1 MNLGIKLREDRIAGG
16 EIVSRLLA
24 AEGVTKVFGI
34 IDGTY
39 MGMYSTFGPHGI
51 DLITPRHESSAV
63 HMAGAY
69 ARLTGAL
76 GVCIASNGPGV
87 ANALPGV
94 AVEQTEGNRVLLIT
108 SSRRHGIVHPDRG
121 GSFQCFPQQQV
132 IAAMAK
138 WSVHIPSAERIAE
151 LTQRA
156 LKMCFTGRPGVV
168 HIDIPEDL
176 MNSKFAVQPGW
187 FRPPSSY
194 RMTEPLVPSPT
205 SLQRAVRL
213 LAAAKRPIIHAGSGV
228 LHATASQ
235 ALCQVAER
243 LHAPIT
249 TSWAA
254 RTVVDERHPLSMSMV
269 YVGATNKTRREADLV
284 LVLGSRLGE
293 TDWWGKKPY
302 WGGDDQRIIQV
313 DIDPQT
319 IGNIRTVDLPIQAD
333 VGTFLEALRDALE
346 PTPEGARQ
354 KWVRSLVKAKAKR
367 RKQLD
372 KHLSKNSLPMHTAHV
387 PVVAQRVF
395 GDDAIMVVDGGNTA
409 IWANFFTE
417 VRTPNSV
424 VTTPKMGHLGA
435 GVPQAVAAKVA
446 HPDRPVYC
454 ILGDGAMGFQ
464 PQEIETAVRNNL
476 PVVWIVI
483 CDKQWGMVKIN
494 QQFALRPIKTLVKG
508 TLDPEEN
515 INTDLGEIEW
525 DVMARAM
532 GAHGE
537 RVADPAGLE
546 NALRRAVASGKPAVV
561 HVDVDP
567 VAHLWAP
574 ELKTF
579 KDMHQEPSGSSK

>member
-1 MNLGIKLREDRIAGG
+1 MKLGIKFSEETMNGG
-16 EIVSRLLA
+16 EIVTRLLA
-24 AEGVTKVFGI
+24 AEGVSRVFGI

-39 MGMYSTFGPHGI
+39 MGMYGSFGAHGI

-69 ARLTGAL
+69 ARLTGEL

-138 WSVHIPSAERIAE
+138 WSVHVPSADRIAE
-151 LTQRA
+151 LTRRA
-156 LKMCFTGRPGVV
+156 LKMCFTGRPGLV
-168 HIDIPEDL
+168 HIDIPEDF
-176 MNSKFAVQPGW
+176 MNGAVVVGGDT
-187 FRPPSSY
+187 FRAPETY
-194 RMTEPLVPSPT
+194 RMTEPMVPSP
-205 SLQRAVRL
+205 SPVERAARL
-213 LAAAKRPIIHAGSGV
+213 LREAKRPILHAGSGV
-228 LHATASQ
+228 LHAGAFD
-235 ALCQVAER
+235 LLRQVAAR
-243 LHAPIT
+243 LHAPVT

-254 RTVVDERHPLSMSMV
+254 RAVIDERHELSMSMV
-269 YVGATNKTRREADLV
+269 YVDATNKTRREADLV

-302 WGGDDQRIIQV
+302 WGGDNQRIIQV
-313 DIDPQT
+313 DIDPET
-319 IGNIRTVDLPIQAD
+319 LGNIRGVELPIHAD
-333 VGTFLEALRDALE
+333 VAAFLEGLLARLE
-346 PTPEGARQ
+346 DQSADPTRSM
-354 KWVRSLVKAKAKR
+354 WVGTLKKAKGKR

-372 KHLSKNSLPMHTAHV
+372 KHLSNRRLPMHTAHV
-387 PVVAQRVF
+387 PVVAQSVF

-409 IWANFFTE
+409 IWANFYTE
-417 VRTPNSV
+417 VRAPNSV

-435 GVPQAVAAKVA
+435 GVPQTVAAKVA

-454 ILGDGAMGFQ
+454 IIGDGAMGFQ
-464 PQEIETAVRNNL
+464 PQEIETAVRHGL
-476 PVVWIVI
+476 PVVWLVV
-483 CDKQWGMVKIN
+483 CDRQWGMVKIN

-515 INTDLGEIEW
+515 INTDLAEIEW
-525 DVMARAM
+525 DLVARAM

-537 RVADPAGLE
+537 RVADPDGLE
-546 NALRRAVASGKPAVV
+546 NALRRAVASGKPAVI
-561 HVDVDP
+561 HVDVDR

-579 KDMHQEPSGSSK
+579 KDMHSEPAG